1 MHGNCLKTR
10 VFLKL
15 LLLLCTFPS
24 LIFHDASG
32 KACVRC
38 GGLTAGTMGP
48 PKHSADA
55 PNASPLDFRQDN

>member
-1 MHGNCLKTR
+1 M
-10 VFLKL
+10 